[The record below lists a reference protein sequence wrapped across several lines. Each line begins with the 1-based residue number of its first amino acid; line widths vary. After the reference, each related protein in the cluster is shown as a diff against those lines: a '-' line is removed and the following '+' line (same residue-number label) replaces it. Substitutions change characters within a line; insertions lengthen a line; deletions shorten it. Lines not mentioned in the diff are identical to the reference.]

1 MVLVSEMFSESF
13 KWGGGDVIGQN
24 HLAIKP
30 NRMFNS
36 ELDFFTLIQERIS
49 GLLSIS
55 NHLPMLTD

>member
-1 MVLVSEMFSESF
+1 MVLVSETSEMFSESF

-36 ELDFFTLIQERIS
+36 ELDFFYTNSRKNKWIAVNQ
-49 GLLSIS
+49 
-55 NHLPMLTD
+55 